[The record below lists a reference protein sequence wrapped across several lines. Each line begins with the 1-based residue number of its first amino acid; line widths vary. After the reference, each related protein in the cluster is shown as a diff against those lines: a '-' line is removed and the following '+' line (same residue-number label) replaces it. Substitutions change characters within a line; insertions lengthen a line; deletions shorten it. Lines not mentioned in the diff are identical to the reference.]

1 MSFTDTHTHLYLEQF
16 KDDLDTV
23 IENAISCGVNRLF
36 FPAINS
42 NYTDLMIDLK
52 KQLLKKLFLIKIFRL
67 GKNEIHIQF

>member
-23 IENAISCGVNRLF
+23 IETAISSGVNSLF

-42 NYTDLMIDLK
+42 NYTDLMLDLK
-52 KQLLKKLFLIKIFRL
+52 KKYPENIFLMSGLHPCYVSSNHFA
-67 GKNEIHIQF
+67 